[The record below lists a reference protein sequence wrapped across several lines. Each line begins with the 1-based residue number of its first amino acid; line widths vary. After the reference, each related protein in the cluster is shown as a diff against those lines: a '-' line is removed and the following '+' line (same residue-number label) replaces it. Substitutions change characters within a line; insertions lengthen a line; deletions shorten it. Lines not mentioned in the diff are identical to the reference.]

1 MANASKKS
9 VTAKTSDTPVH
20 EETEQSSFKAVQ
32 PQYPLNELLQHA
44 DELFGVKVEVLH
56 GVFYDNSDKLF
67 SVEEATQKIQQFMKA
82 KVK

>member
-9 VTAKTSDTPVH
+9 VTAKSSDTPIH
-20 EETEQSSFKAVQ
+20 EDTEPSSSKAVQ
-32 PQYPLNELLQHA
+32 SKYTLNELLQHA
-44 DELFGVKVEVLH
+44 DELFGVKAEVLY
-56 GVFYDNSDKLF
+56 GVFYDDSEKLF

>member
-44 DELFGVKVEVLH
+44 DELFGVKAEVLH